1 MPSRSSR
8 KRRSRALLSSDFPLV
23 VADPFPIHAGLE
35 RLNVLQYRGV
45 SRVENKSDSTMNRA
59 RVYFHNGEELS
70 IIFGNG
76 SYGYEH
82 GLFEIQCADRFHD
95 GQDLKHVSGGIRG
108 YLTAEQVV
116 QYIQK
121 IASCD

>member
-23 VADPFPIHAGLE
+23 VADPFPIALE

-45 SRVENKSDSTMNRA
+45 SRVENASDSIMNRA

-70 IIFGNG
+70 IIFGKGFGG
-76 SYGYEH
+76 SEH

-95 GQDLKHVSGGIRG
+95 GQDLKHVSDGIRG

-121 IASCD
+121 IASCG

>member
-23 VADPFPIHAGLE
+23 VADRFPVHAGVE
-35 RLNVLQYRGV
+35 RLNVLQHRGV
-45 SRVENKSDSTMNRA
+45 SRVENTSDSTMNRA

-70 IIFGNG
+70 IIFGKYG
-76 SYGYEH
+76 SEH

-95 GQDLKHVSGGIRG
+95 GQDIKHVSDGIRG
-108 YLTAEQVV
+108 CLTAEQVV

-121 IASCD
+121 IASCG